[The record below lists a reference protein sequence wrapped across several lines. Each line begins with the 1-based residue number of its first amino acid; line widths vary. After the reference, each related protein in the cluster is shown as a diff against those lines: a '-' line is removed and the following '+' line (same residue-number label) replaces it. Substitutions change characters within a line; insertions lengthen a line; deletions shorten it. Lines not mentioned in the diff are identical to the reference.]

1 MRLKILRSFP
11 WNQKFQLNLHW
22 QKQIC
27 PKIIW
32 QKKEIDKKGQL
43 GRGTKKIKWFMMRS
57 SIYCMALV
65 VLVFGVK
72 LYRENFSSNSTGH
85 CHHCNPNTIS
95 AFGATTTHGKLS
107 KEIEKKLHHDL
118 RLQQLKIFLLLAIV
132 GVPFLYLKYYWGLG
146 VLKLIMLLYHF
157 FKSGGNTQ
165 YMMGKKVREKRS
177 Q

>member
-1 MRLKILRSFP
+1 
-11 WNQKFQLNLHW
+11 
-22 QKQIC
+22 
-27 PKIIW
+27 
-32 QKKEIDKKGQL
+32 
-43 GRGTKKIKWFMMRS
+43 MMRS

-72 LYRENFSSNSTGH
+72 LYRENFSSNSSGH

>member
-1 MRLKILRSFP
+1 
-11 WNQKFQLNLHW
+11 
-22 QKQIC
+22 
-27 PKIIW
+27 
-32 QKKEIDKKGQL
+32 
-43 GRGTKKIKWFMMRS
+43 MMRS

-65 VLVFGVK
+65 VVVFGVK
-72 LYRENFSSNSTGH
+72 LYQENFSSNSSGD

-95 AFGATTTHGKLS
+95 AFRATTTTHGKLS
-107 KEIEKKLHHDL
+107 KEIERKLHHDL
-118 RLQQLKIFLLLAIV
+118 RLQQLKIFLLLAVI

-165 YMMGKKVREKRS
+165 CMGKKVREKRS